1 MEHDDPHVA
10 LGPWP
15 GQGQRTHVL
24 VCFLLWFPGRSVLR
38 GPEGLF
44 RLNWPADQP
53 HPGGQP
59 LASPQ
64 GLDEKQGLK
73 ESLSCFKISLPGF
86 WLKTEP
92 GKEKVL
98 RKGRRVQSNMD
109 NSNSHSMPTQNP
121 GPLRAPSVQNTGPGW
136 ETEAMIHKRTGCMDK
151 GQAVLPL
158 PLASCPESR

>member
-1 MEHDDPHVA
+1 MKTYQDRHWSKGLPLEHCSSNPMEHDDPHVA

-24 VCFLLWFPGRSVLR
+24 VCSLLWFPARGVLR

-73 ESLSCFKISLPGF
+73 
-86 WLKTEP
+86 
-92 GKEKVL
+92 
-98 RKGRRVQSNMD
+98 
-109 NSNSHSMPTQNP
+109 
-121 GPLRAPSVQNTGPGW
+121 GPGNRQSSQAD
-136 ETEAMIHKRTGCMDK
+136 ETNPREQGRHKECFLSKPEIHCM
-151 GQAVLPL
+151 GHIGRVGTRL
-158 PLASCPESR
+158 S

>member
-1 MEHDDPHVA
+1 MKTYQDRHWSKGLPLEHCSSNPMEHDDPHVA

-24 VCFLLWFPGRSVLR
+24 VCSLLWFPARGVLR

-98 RKGRRVQSNMD
+98 RKGRWVRSNMV
-109 NSNSHSMPTQNP
+109 NSNSHSMPTQKP
-121 GPLRAPSVQNTGPGW
+121 GPDPRVSGPPQY
-136 ETEAMIHKRTGCMDK
+136 RTQ
-151 GQAVLPL
+151 GQAGKQKP
-158 PLASCPESR
+158 